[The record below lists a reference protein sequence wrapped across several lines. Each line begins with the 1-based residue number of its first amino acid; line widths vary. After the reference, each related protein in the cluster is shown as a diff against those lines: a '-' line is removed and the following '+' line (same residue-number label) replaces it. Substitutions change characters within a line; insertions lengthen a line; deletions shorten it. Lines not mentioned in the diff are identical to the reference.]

1 MSQPDTQLNDLDVF
15 ARVTDGKVVE
25 YPIYRIH
32 IRNRAHPLSY
42 YHRIVDAGAPAPDEF
57 GTVDQTLE
65 VHPDNTVHVVYTK
78 RPLTLAE
85 ILRTFQVQNPE
96 DPMAPMTAKSISE
109 IDPATVQHVY
119 SLAGDYV
126 SVKLDE
132 FARTKRYNDFIHL
145 TGYRYSAIPSFAA
158 EAMRGYTLRDQIW
171 ANLMNYFTQVTTGA
185 VPVPTSIADVDSLI
199 PAMTW
204 EA

>member
-1 MSQPDTQLNDLDVF
+1 MTQSNVTLNDLDLF
-15 ARVTDGKVVE
+15 ARVVDGKVVE
-25 YPIYRIH
+25 YPVYRIH
-32 IRNRAHPLSY
+32 IKNRAHPLSFY
-42 YHRIVDAGAPAPDEF
+42 TPVVKTEAPAPDQF
-57 GTVDQTLE
+57 GTVDESLE
-65 VHPDNTVHVVYTK
+65 VRPDSVHVVYIK

-96 DPMAPMTAKSISE
+96 DPMAPMTAKSIYE

-126 SVKLDE
+126 SVRLDE
-132 FARTKRYNDFIHL
+132 FARTKQYKDFIHL

-171 ANLMNYFTQVTTGA
+171 ANLLNYFTQVTTGA
-185 VPVPTSIADVDSLI
+185 VPVPTSIADVDALI

>member
-25 YPIYRIH
+25 YPVYRIH

-42 YHRIVDAGAPAPDEF
+42 YHRVVDAGAPIPDEF

-78 RPLTLAE
+78 RPLTLSE
-85 ILRTFQVQNPE
+85 ILRTFKVQNIK
-96 DPMAPMTAKSISE
+96 DPMASVEAKPISE

-119 SLAGDYV
+119 NLAGDYI

-132 FARTKRYNDFIHL
+132 FARTKQYNDFIHL

-158 EAMRGYTLRDQIW
+158 EAVRGYTLRDQIW
-171 ANLMNYFTQVTTGA
+171 VNLLGYFTQVTSGA
-185 VPVPTSIADVDSLI
+185 VPVPTSIADVDALI
-199 PAMTW
+199 PDLTW
-204 EA
+204 DV

>member
-1 MSQPDTQLNDLDVF
+1 MTQSNDTLNDLDLF
-15 ARVTDGKVVE
+15 ARVVDGKVVE
-25 YPIYRIH
+25 YPVYRIH
-32 IRNRAHPLSY
+32 IKNRAHPLSFY
-42 YHRIVDAGAPAPDEF
+42 TPVVKTEAPAPDQF
-57 GTVDQTLE
+57 GTVDESLE
-65 VHPDNTVHVVYTK
+65 VRPDAVHAVYTK
-78 RPLTLAE
+78 RPLTLTE

-109 IDPATVQHVY
+109 IDPATVRHVY

-171 ANLMNYFTQVTTGA
+171 ANLLNYFTQVTTGA

>member
-1 MSQPDTQLNDLDVF
+1 MTQSNVTLNDLDLF
-15 ARVTDGKVVE
+15 ARVVDGKVVE
-25 YPIYRIH
+25 YPVYRIH
-32 IRNRAHPLSY
+32 IKNRAHPLSFY
-42 YHRIVDAGAPAPDEF
+42 TPVVKTEAPAPDQF
-57 GTVDQTLE
+57 GTVDESLE
-65 VHPDNTVHVVYTK
+65 VRPDAVHVVYTK

-85 ILRTFQVQNPE
+85 ILHTFQVQNLE
-96 DPMAPMTAKSISE
+96 DPMAPMTAKLISE

-132 FARTKRYNDFIHL
+132 FARTKQYNDFIHL

-171 ANLMNYFTQVTTGA
+171 ANLLNYFTQVTTGA
-185 VPVPTSIADVDSLI
+185 VPAPTSIADVDALI

>member
-1 MSQPDTQLNDLDVF
+1 MTQSNVTLNDLDLF
-15 ARVTDGKVVE
+15 ARVVDGKVVE
-25 YPIYRIH
+25 YPVYRIH
-32 IRNRAHPLSY
+32 IKNRAHPLSFY
-42 YHRIVDAGAPAPDEF
+42 TPVVKTEAPAPDQF
-57 GTVDQTLE
+57 GTVDESLE
-65 VHPDNTVHVVYTK
+65 VRSDAVHVVYTK

-85 ILRTFQVQNPE
+85 ILRTFQAQNPE
-96 DPMAPMTAKSISE
+96 DPMAPMAAKSISE
-109 IDPATVQHVY
+109 IDPATIQHVY

-132 FARTKRYNDFIHL
+132 FARTRKYNDFIHL

-171 ANLMNYFTQVTTGA
+171 ANLLNYFTQVTTGA
-185 VPVPTSIADVDSLI
+185 VPVPTSIADVDALI
-199 PAMTW
+199 PDMTW

>member
-25 YPIYRIH
+25 YPVYRIH

-42 YHRIVDAGAPAPDEF
+42 YHRVVDAGAPTPDEF

-78 RPLTLAE
+78 RPLTLSE
-85 ILRTFQVQNPE
+85 ILRTFKVQNIK
-96 DPMAPMTAKSISE
+96 DPMASVEAKPISE

-119 SLAGDYV
+119 SLAGDYI

-132 FARTKRYNDFIHL
+132 FARTKQYKDFVHL

-171 ANLMNYFTQVTTGA
+171 ANLLGYFTEVTSGA
-185 VPVPTSIADVDSLI
+185 VPVPTSIADIDAVI
-199 PAMTW
+199 PNLTW
-204 EA
+204 DV

>member
-1 MSQPDTQLNDLDVF
+1 MTQSNVTLNDLDLF
-15 ARVTDGKVVE
+15 ARVVDGKVVE
-25 YPIYRIH
+25 YPVYRIH
-32 IRNRAHPLSY
+32 IKNRAHPLSFY
-42 YHRIVDAGAPAPDEF
+42 TPVVKTDPPAPDEF
-57 GTVDQTLE
+57 GTVDESLE
-65 VHPDNTVHVVYTK
+65 VRSNAVHVVYTK
-78 RPLTLAE
+78 RPLTLGE
-85 ILRTFQVQNPE
+85 ILRTFRVQNPE
-96 DPMAPMTAKSISE
+96 DPMGPMTVKPISE

-119 SLAGDYV
+119 NLAGDYV

-132 FARTKRYNDFIHL
+132 FARTKQYKDFVHL

-171 ANLMNYFTQVTTGA
+171 ASLLNYFTQVTTGA
-185 VPVPTSIADVDSLI
+185 VPVPTSIADVDALI

>member
-25 YPIYRIH
+25 YPVYRIH

-42 YHRIVDAGAPAPDEF
+42 YHRVVDAGAPAPDEF

-85 ILRTFQVQNPE
+85 ILRTFQAQNPE
-96 DPMAPMTAKSISE
+96 DPMAPMAAKSISD

-145 TGYRYSAIPSFAA
+145 TGYRYSAIPSFTA

-171 ANLMNYFTQVTTGA
+171 SNLLNYFTQVTTGA
-185 VPVPTSIADVDSLI
+185 VPVPTSIADVDALI

>member
-1 MSQPDTQLNDLDVF
+1 MTQSNDTLNDLDLF
-15 ARVTDGKVVE
+15 ARVVDGKVVE
-25 YPIYRIH
+25 YPVYRIH
-32 IRNRAHPLSY
+32 IKNRAHPLSFY
-42 YHRIVDAGAPAPDEF
+42 TPVVKTEAPAPDEF
-57 GTVDQTLE
+57 GTVDESLE
-65 VHPDNTVHVVYTK
+65 VRPDSVHVVYTK

-132 FARTKRYNDFIHL
+132 FARTKQYNDFIHL

-171 ANLMNYFTQVTTGA
+171 ANLLNYFTQVTTGA
-185 VPVPTSIADVDSLI
+185 VPVPTSIADVDALI

>member
-1 MSQPDTQLNDLDVF
+1 MTQSNDTLNDLDLF
-15 ARVTDGKVVE
+15 ARVVDGKVVE
-25 YPIYRIH
+25 YPVYRIH
-32 IRNRAHPLSY
+32 IKNRAHPLNFY
-42 YHRIVDAGAPAPDEF
+42 TPVVKTEAPAPDQF
-57 GTVDQTLE
+57 GTVDESLE
-65 VHPDNTVHVVYTK
+65 VRSDAVHVVYTK

-96 DPMAPMTAKSISE
+96 DPMAPMTVKLISE
-109 IDPATVQHVY
+109 IDPATAQRVY

-132 FARTKRYNDFIHL
+132 FARTKQYNDFIHL

-171 ANLMNYFTQVTTGA
+171 ANLLNYFTQVTTGA
-185 VPVPTSIADVDSLI
+185 VPVPTSIADVDALI